1 MILFNFLGRKILTTA
16 GAATLPQHY
25 KTPPRPFEKYQ
36 PVAQLSQLAF
46 APHQLQQLVSA
57 DGIFAMQ

>member
-1 MILFNFLGRKILTTA
+1 MIFVNFLGRKILLLLLVLQL
-16 GAATLPQHY
+16 LPQHY
-25 KTPPRPFEKYQ
+25 RDTIRPFEYQ